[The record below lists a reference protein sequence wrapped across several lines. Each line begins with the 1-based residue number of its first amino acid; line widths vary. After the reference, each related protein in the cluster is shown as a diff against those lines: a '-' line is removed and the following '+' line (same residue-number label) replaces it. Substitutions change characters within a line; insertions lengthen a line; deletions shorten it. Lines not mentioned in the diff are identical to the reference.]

1 MMKDLWKFVQEKPP
15 SVNGD
20 GWGWGRWWAQMDGAD
35 GDGWG
40 WGKIWRGRMGM
51 GTNTH
56 PRAAL

>member
-35 GDGWG
+35 GDKYPSSCSSLVNITLILLVAKHGC
-40 WGKIWRGRMGM
+40 
-51 GTNTH
+51 
-56 PRAAL
+56 